1 MFFFSWLTLLNIYAL
16 DELHAELNSNNKI
29 YKMQLRYASNMY
41 NKARKCTDE
50 RGRERESKRER
61 KIESEKEKK
70 PLAYVVSNH
79 LVHLLGRESVTLKT

>member
-29 YKMQLRYASNMY
+29 YKMQLRYASTMY

-50 RGRERESKRER
+50 RGRERKS
-61 KIESEKEKK
+61 ESERSRARKK
-70 PLAYVVSNH
+70 RNRL
-79 LVHLLGRESVTLKT
+79 RMWFRII